1 MAANTTWTTEA
12 AMGDF
17 VRVLKQA
24 RDLGPQEIKDETGT
38 YVLRVV
44 DDFSKDDAARILL
57 KRRPEGNK

>member
-1 MAANTTWTTEA
+1 MAANTVWTTQT
-12 AMGDF
+12 AMSDF

-24 RDLGPQEIKDETGT
+24 RDTGPQEIRDETGI

-44 DDFSKDDAARILL
+44 DDFSKDDAARIIL